1 MSVCLDSHALL
12 WWALDPEKLSEKA
25 RDYCHRM
32 TVTPG
37 YVSAIAIWELGL
49 KIKNGHLDIGIS
61 IEEFTRRLKLTGE
74 IEIIPVNETI
84 WMKNLELA
92 WEHRDPADRT
102 IVATAILRGVP
113 LLTKNE
119 AIQAF
124 PPAKAIW

>member
-1 MSVCLDSHALL
+1 MSVCLDTHALL
-12 WWALDPEKLSEKA
+12 WWAMDPEKLSEKA
-25 RDYCHRM
+25 RSYCQRM

-37 YVSAIAIWELGL
+37 YVSAISIWELGL
-49 KIKNGHLDIGIS
+49 KIKNGHLEIGIS

-74 IEIIPVNETI
+74 IEIVPVDETI

-113 LLTKNE
+113 LLTKDE
-119 AIQAF
+119 TIRAF
-124 PPAKAIW
+124 PPAKSIW